1 MSTEIIVEIGNSHEG
16 SLGIARSFIDMAKS
30 SGAEIVKFQM
40 HMAKFEGIASEPFR
54 VSFSHQDKTR
64 ADYWD
69 RVDFTDDGWR
79 NLSDYC
85 DQLGIEF
92 MCTPFSVE
100 AAKRLLKLTGI
111 RRWKVGSGDAANL
124 PLLDFLVSTDLPL
137 IISTGLISWEEILL
151 IKDRLELQNAWNRT
165 TLMHCVSMYPTPL
178 EFSSLNILD
187 DLKTLTP
194 RFGLSDHSG
203 DLAPGIIGIT
213 KGVRILEVHMAPHEM
228 FFGPDVS
235 SSLSHQILCQL
246 VRFRDSFSRISANS
260 HSRNELLELSK
271 ETSRLFRKGIY
282 WAKDQTPGEIV
293 DLNSFS
299 FLKPSSGVDSIH
311 FESFLGKKLARKVQ
325 SGMPFLESDVH
336 D

>member
-1 MSTEIIVEIGNSHEG
+1 MSAEIIVEIGNSHEG

-30 SGAEIVKFQM
+30 SGAETVKFQM
-40 HMAKFEGIASEPFR
+40 HMARFEGIAGEPFR
-54 VSFSHQDKTR
+54 VNFSHQDISR
-64 ADYWD
+64 ADYWE

-85 DQLGIEF
+85 DQLEIEF
-92 MCTPFSVE
+92 MCTPFSIE
-100 AAKRLLKLTGI
+100 AAERLLRLTGI

-124 PLLDFLVSTDLPL
+124 PLLDFLVSTELPL

-151 IKDRLELQNAWNRT
+151 IKKRLELRNAWSRT

-213 KGVRILEVHMAPHEM
+213 KGAQILEVHMTPHEM

-235 SSLSHQILCQL
+235 SSLSHQFLCQL
-246 VRFRDSFSRISANS
+246 VNFRNSFSVISANP
-260 HSRNELLELSK
+260 HSRNELFQLSEGTRK
-271 ETSRLFRKGIY
+271 IFRKGIY
-282 WAKDQTPGEIV
+282 WAKDQNVGENV
-293 DLNSFS
+293 DLDSFS
-299 FLKPSSGVDSIH
+299 FLKPSNDVDSIH
-311 FESFLGKKLARKVQ
+311 FEAFLGKKLSRKVQ
-325 SGMPFLESDVH
+325 SGMPFLESDVY